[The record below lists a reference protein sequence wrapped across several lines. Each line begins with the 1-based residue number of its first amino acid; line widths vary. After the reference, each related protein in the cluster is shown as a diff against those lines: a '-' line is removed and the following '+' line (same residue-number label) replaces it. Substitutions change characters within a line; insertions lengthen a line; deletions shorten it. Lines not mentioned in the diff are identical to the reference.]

1 MILPMAGYRVHG
13 IILAVAV
20 GVAALLAFNGGF
32 TFHRAHSA
40 EVHAARPPAVVIRS
54 PVGFAP
60 PVVYE
65 RLAAAP

>member
-1 MILPMAGYRVHG
+1 MAGYRVHG

-40 EVHAARPPAVVIRS
+40 EVFYVGRPLAVVIRS

-60 PVVYE
+60 PWSTNE
-65 RLAAAP
+65 GSAAP